1 MTHYIR
7 IPLLLLTVFFVAAQA
22 AVAPER
28 ISIDPPEKIL
38 FIGNSFT
45 YYNNSVHNRLRNL
58 MVAGN
63 KKVDLIRAWTLS
75 GAELIEHAAGIE
87 SVVASENWDVVVLQG
102 HSLEAIKKD
111 KIKMFQ
117 RASRRYHEIIE
128 KAGAETVFFMTWAY
142 EDHPEYTGSLD
153 RSYTMI
159 GNYVGSLV
167 VPVGKSFAL
176 ATERH
181 PDIRLHTSDKK
192 HPTLAGTYLA
202 ACTFYAAFFGESP
215 EGLDYDAGL
224 NEATALKLQTVA
236 WQTTNAYY
244 GGNED

>member
-1 MTHYIR
+1 MFRLSVMR
-7 IPLLLLTVFFVAAQA
+7 IVAFVAGLVLANGGLFAQMRDLSDKNPWPVADCDLSSEGLTTCGDGATPSPPGSVIVVPDDFPDIQSAIDA
-22 AVAPER
+22 AAPGDT
-28 ISIDPPEKIL
+28 ISVEP
-38 FIGNSFT
+38 
-45 YYNNSVHNRLRNL
+45 
-58 MVAGN
+58 
-63 KKVDLIRAWTLS
+63 
-75 GAELIEHAAGIE
+75 
-87 SVVASENWDVVVLQG
+87 
-102 HSLEAIKKD
+102 
-111 KIKMFQ
+111 
-117 RASRRYHEIIE
+117 
-128 KAGAETVFFMTWAY
+128 
-142 EDHPEYTGSLD
+142 
-153 RSYTMI
+153 

-181 PDIRLHTSDKK
+181 PDIRLRTSDKK